1 MAPAAYRLTLTLIVL
16 LSTCKLFA
24 QTLADPVDSLQSQVD
39 ANGILASIFSGKSSK
54 PAAATEQLR
63 NRTYWSVLPSAAYN
77 PSVGFAGGVISSGG
91 KYFGD
96 PSTTTLSVIN
106 AGFYLS
112 TSGLSTFEFKQNA
125 FSAENKWNLQGT
137 VQIGKTVAMDNGLGT
152 GRRSFGEGNFFM
164 NNTHFENNPDA
175 FPIRY
180 VYIKANERIYRK
192 LAHHIYV
199 GAGLSF
205 NYYSHIDDDRKDI
218 PLSKTHNYRYSIR
231 NGFPVNSYQAN
242 GLLFNFQ
249 FNNRDQPNRPFRG
262 IYADIVLR
270 SNQTWLGSNRN
281 AMQVKFEFRKYWS
294 LSSTHPE
301 HVFAL
306 WHWSNYLLSG
316 ALPYLELPGT
326 GSDAYGRIGRAFII
340 GRFKGMSFV
349 YNEAE
354 YRFPLTSNKLL
365 SGVAF
370 INAETANNQQRI
382 KLFRYWEPGGGA
394 GLRLLFNKYTRS
406 NLCIDYA
413 RGTYGSSGF
422 FLGLNEV
429 F

>member
-1 MAPAAYRLTLTLIVL
+1 
-16 LSTCKLFA
+16 
-24 QTLADPVDSLQSQVD
+24 
-39 ANGILASIFSGKSSK
+39 
-54 PAAATEQLR
+54 
-63 NRTYWSVLPSAAYN
+63 
-77 PSVGFAGGVISSGG
+77 
-91 KYFGD
+91 
-96 PSTTTLSVIN
+96 
-106 AGFYLS
+106 
-112 TSGLSTFEFKQNA
+112 
-125 FSAENKWNLQGT
+125 
-137 VQIGKTVAMDNGLGT
+137 MDNGLGT
-152 GRRSFGEGNFFM
+152 GRRSFGEGSFFM

-218 PLSKTHNYRYSIR
+218 PISKTHNYRYSIR

-262 IYADIVLR
+262 IYADIVFR

-370 INAETANNQQRI
+370 VNAETANNQQRI
-382 KLFRYWEPGGGA
+382 KLFRYWEPGGGV